1 MHIYSFTILY
11 LVITLMRTPVSVVWP
26 FSEGST
32 LLKFVLQVCSS
43 PRLVSIYDYHTNLVL
58 FFLQES
64 LTFATITF

>member
-1 MHIYSFTILY
+1 
-11 LVITLMRTPVSVVWP
+11 MRTPVSVVWP